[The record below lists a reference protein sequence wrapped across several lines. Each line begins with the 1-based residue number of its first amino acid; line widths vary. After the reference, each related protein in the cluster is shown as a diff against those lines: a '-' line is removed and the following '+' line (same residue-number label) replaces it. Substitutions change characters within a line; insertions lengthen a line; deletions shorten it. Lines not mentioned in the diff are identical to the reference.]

1 MPFIVPIEQVP
12 LVLLKHAQLFCVSRF
27 RVDHHVTNTYMF
39 TFEYSFFF
47 SQTKK
52 YSLLFSLSRKK
63 KEKWEKRVGKT
74 KQANNGPKG
83 ALIGGR
89 YFLLVGDKMEIR
101 KLFQNN
107 YFNV

>member
-47 SQTKK
+47 LSNKK
-52 YSLLFSLSRKK
+52 ILSPFLSLEKK
-63 KEKWEKRVGKT
+63 KGEMGKKGRENQAGKQRTEGRVDWGSLFPSCWRQNGNSKIVP
-74 KQANNGPKG
+74 KQ
-83 ALIGGR
+83 
-89 YFLLVGDKMEIR
+89 
-101 KLFQNN
+101 LF
-107 YFNV
+107 